1 MDRGINPSVTMKPI
15 IRTLISLLALSAAAI
30 APAAIAQTP
39 DAYQDHAA
47 IRKTA
52 EQFLR
57 TRSAGLP
64 GQVRIAVGSL
74 DSRLKLAACP
84 APEAFLPN
92 GRRVWG
98 KTTVG
103 VRCTAPAPWT
113 IYMSATV
120 KVIADYVVAAAP
132 LAQGQ
137 KIGPADVAT
146 VQGDLTSLPPGII
159 TDTAEAI
166 GRTAAISLALGTP
179 LRNDTLRSQQAV
191 QQGQMVRLVSAGP
204 GFRVSAEARALGSAS
219 EGQVIQAKTGSGQV
233 VSGIAKAGGV
243 VEVTY

>member
-1 MDRGINPSVTMKPI
+1 MDRGINPSVTMKSFVT
-15 IRTLISLLALSAAAI
+15 TLFSLLALNAATAN
-30 APAAIAQTP
+30 AQTP

-52 EQFLR
+52 EQFLHTR
-57 TRSAGLP
+57 TAGLP
-64 GQVRIAVGSL
+64 GKVTITVGSL

-84 APEAFLPN
+84 TPEAFLPN
-92 GRRVWG
+92 GGHVWG
-98 KTTVG
+98 KTTIG
-103 VRCTAPAPWT
+103 VRCTAPSPWT

-137 KIGPADVAT
+137 TIGPNDIAT

-159 TDTAEAI
+159 TESSQAI
-166 GRTAAISLALGTP
+166 GRTAALSLPLGAP
-179 LRNDTLRSQQAV
+179 LRSDALRSQAAV

-204 GFRVSAEARALGSAS
+204 GFRVSAEARALAS
-219 EGQVIQAKTGSGQV
+219 GTEGQMIQAKTGSGQV

>member
-1 MDRGINPSVTMKPI
+1 MDRGINPSVTMKPFI
-15 IRTLISLLALSAAAI
+15 HNLISLLALSAAAI

-39 DAYQDHAA
+39 AAYQDHAA

-57 TRSAGLP
+57 IRSAGLP

-74 DSRLKLAACP
+74 DPRLKLAACP

-103 VRCTAPAPWT
+103 VRCTVPAPWT

-132 LAQGQ
+132 LVQGQ
-137 KIGPADVAT
+137 KIGPADIAT

-159 TDTAEAI
+159 TDTAQAV
-166 GRTAAISLALGTP
+166 GRTATISLALGTP
-179 LRNDTLRSQQAV
+179 LRSDPLRSQQAV

-204 GFRVSAEARALGSAS
+204 GFRVSAEARALASA
-219 EGQVIQAKTGSGQV
+219 A
-233 VSGIAKAGGV
+233 
-243 VEVTY
+243 

>member
-1 MDRGINPSVTMKPI
+1 MDRGINPSVTMKPF
-15 IRTLISLLALSAAAI
+15 IRTLISLLALSAAA
-30 APAAIAQTP
+30 AASTAIAQTP

-57 TRSAGLP
+57 TRSVGLP

-103 VRCTAPAPWT
+103 VRCTAPDPWT

-137 KIGPADVAT
+137 RIGPADIAT
-146 VQGDLTSLPPGII
+146 VQGDLTSLPPGIV
-159 TDTAEAI
+159 TDTSQAI

-179 LRNDTLRSQQAV
+179 LRSDTLRSQQAV
-191 QQGQMVRLVSAGP
+191 QLGQMVRMVSAGP
-204 GFRVSAEARALGSAS
+204 GDPGKNRFRPGGQRHRQSRRCCGSNLLREMAFP
-219 EGQVIQAKTGSGQV
+219 VCPIRC
-233 VSGIAKAGGV
+233 
-243 VEVTY
+243 